1 MFFFR
6 VLPLQKNRFFGSPS
20 FAADRIV
27 RIRSAFFY
35 RAEDVKPQK
44 SACILPRLSRL
55 YTMICPPPSKR
66 ESRFNAQLQGENAY
80 LLTKAADRSII
91 VMKSQYM

>member
-20 FAADRIV
+20 FAADRIF

-35 RAEDVKPQK
+35 RTEDVKPQK
-44 SACILPRLSRL
+44 SACICLGFPD
-55 YTMICPPPSKR
+55 YIP
-66 ESRFNAQLQGENAY
+66 
-80 LLTKAADRSII
+80 
-91 VMKSQYM
+91 